1 MHPMY
6 EYIEGKI
13 IEKTPA
19 HLVIETGSIGYFIN
33 ISVLTYS
40 ALQNLSE
47 TRIYLH
53 QVVREDAHILYGFL
67 EREERNMFRLLI
79 SVNGIGPNTARV
91 ILSSMTPN
99 DVELSILEGNVKAFQ
114 DVKGIGLKTAQRI
127 IVDLKDKVGK
137 SGASSDLFIT
147 ERNTIHEESLSALV
161 ALGFAR
167 KQAEKVLG
175 TILIKNPGCT
185 VEDAVKQAL
194 KML

>member
-1 MHPMY
+1 MY
-6 EYIEGKI
+6 EFIEGKI

-19 HLVIETGSIGYFIN
+19 HLVVEAGGIGYLIN

-47 TRIYLH
+47 AKIYLH
-53 QVVREDAHILYGFL
+53 QVVREDAHILFGFRN
-67 EREERNMFRLLI
+67 REERNIFRLLI

-91 ILSSMTPN
+91 ILSSITPAE
-99 DVELSILEGNVKAFQ
+99 VELFILEGNVKSFQ

-137 SGASSDLFIT
+137 GGESSDLFVS

-161 ALGFAR
+161 ALGFVK

-175 TILIKNPGCT
+175 TLLVKNPGIT
-185 VEDAVKQAL
+185 VEQAVKQAL

>member
-1 MHPMY
+1 MY
-6 EYIEGKI
+6 EFIEGKI

-19 HLVIETGSIGYFIN
+19 HLVLQAGSVGYFIN
-33 ISVLTYS
+33 ISVFTYS
-40 ALQNLSE
+40 GLQNLTE
-47 TRIYLH
+47 ARIYLH
-53 QVVREDAHILYGFL
+53 QVVREDAHILFGFL

-91 ILSSMTPN
+91 ILSSISSAE
-99 DVELSILEGNVKAFQ
+99 VELFILEGNVKAFQ

-137 SGASSDLFIT
+137 GGKPSDLFIS
-147 ERNTIHEESLSALV
+147 ERNTILEEALSALV
-161 ALGFAR
+161 ALGFVK

-175 TILIKNPGCT
+175 TIIIKNPGCT
-185 VEDAVKQAL
+185 VEEAVKQAL

>member
-1 MHPMY
+1 MY
-6 EYIEGKI
+6 EFIEGKI

-19 HLVIETGSIGYFIN
+19 HVVLQAGGVGYFVN
-33 ISVLTYS
+33 ISLFTYS
-40 ALQNLSE
+40 GLQNMAE
-47 TRIYLH
+47 AKIFLH
-53 QVVREDAHILYGFL
+53 QVVREDAHILFGFL
-67 EREERNMFRLLI
+67 EREERNMFRMLI

-91 ILSSMTPN
+91 ILSSISAQE
-99 DVELSILEGNVKAFQ
+99 VELFILEGNVKAFQ

-137 SGASSDLFIT
+137 GGKPSDLFIS

-161 ALGFAR
+161 ALGFNK

-175 TILIKNPGCT
+175 TLLIKNPGCT
-185 VEDAVKQAL
+185 VEEAVKQAL

>member
-1 MHPMY
+1 MF
-6 EYIEGKI
+6 EFIEGKI

-19 HLVIETGSIGYFIN
+19 HLVLQAGSVGYFIN

-40 ALQNLSE
+40 SLQNLAE
-47 TRIYLH
+47 ARIYLH
-53 QVVREDAHILYGFL
+53 QVVREDAHILFGFL
-67 EREERNMFRLLI
+67 DREERNMFRLLI

-91 ILSSMTPN
+91 ILSSITPHE
-99 DVELSILEGNVKAFQ
+99 VELFILEGNVKAFQ

-137 SGASSDLFIT
+137 GGNTSDLFVS

-161 ALGFAR
+161 ALGFAK

-175 TILIKNPGCT
+175 TLLIKNPGCT
-185 VEDAVKQAL
+185 VEEAVKQAL

>member
-1 MHPMY
+1 MY
-6 EYIEGKI
+6 EFIEGTI
-13 IEKTPA
+13 VEKTPA
-19 HLVIETGSIGYFIN
+19 HLVLQAGSVGYFIN

-40 ALQNLSE
+40 GLQNLAE
-47 TRIYLH
+47 AKIYLH
-53 QVVREDAHILYGFL
+53 QVVREDAHILFGFL
-67 EREERNMFRLLI
+67 NREERNMFRLLI
-79 SVNGIGPNTARV
+79 SVSGIGPNTARV
-91 ILSSMTPN
+91 ILSSISPQE
-99 DVELSILEGNVKAFQ
+99 VELFILEGNVKAFQ

-137 SGASSDLFIT
+137 GGKPSDLFIS

-175 TILIKNPGCT
+175 TLLVKNPGCT
-185 VEDAVKQAL
+185 VEEAVKQAL

>member
-1 MHPMY
+1 MY
-6 EYIEGKI
+6 EFIEGTI

-19 HLVIETGSIGYFIN
+19 HLVLQAGSIGYFIN

-40 ALQNLSE
+40 SLQNLSE
-47 TRIYLH
+47 ARIYLH
-53 QVVREDAHILYGFL
+53 QVVREDAHILFGFL
-67 EREERNMFRLLI
+67 DREERNMFRLLI

-91 ILSSMTPN
+91 ILSSISPREA
-99 DVELSILEGNVKAFQ
+99 ELFILEGNVKAFQ

-137 SGASSDLFIT
+137 GGKTSDLFIS
-147 ERNTIHEESLSALV
+147 ERNTIQEESLSALV
-161 ALGFAR
+161 ALGFAK

-175 TILIKNPGCT
+175 TIVIKNPGCT
-185 VEDAVKQAL
+185 VEEAVKQAL

>member
-1 MHPMY
+1 MY
-6 EYIEGKI
+6 EFIEGTI
-13 IEKTPA
+13 VEKTPA
-19 HLVIETGSIGYFIN
+19 HLVLQAGSVGYFIN

-40 ALQNLSE
+40 GLQNLAE
-47 TRIYLH
+47 AKIYLH
-53 QVVREDAHILYGFL
+53 QVVREDAHILFGFL
-67 EREERNMFRLLI
+67 NREERNMFRLLI
-79 SVNGIGPNTARV
+79 SVSGIGPNTARV
-91 ILSSMTPN
+91 ILSSISPQE
-99 DVELSILEGNVKAFQ
+99 VELFILEGNVKAFQ

-137 SGASSDLFIT
+137 GGKSSDLFIS

-175 TILIKNPGCT
+175 TLLVKNPGCT
-185 VEDAVKQAL
+185 VEEAVKQAL

>member
-1 MHPMY
+1 MY
-6 EYIEGKI
+6 EFIEGKI

-19 HLVIETGSIGYFIN
+19 HLVLQAGSIGYFIN
-33 ISVLTYS
+33 VSVLTYS
-40 ALQNLSE
+40 SLQNLDE
-47 TRIYLH
+47 ARIYIH
-53 QVVREDAHILYGFL
+53 QVVREDAHILFGFL
-67 EREERNMFRLLI
+67 DREERNIFRLLI

-91 ILSSMTPN
+91 ILSSITSQE
-99 DVELSILEGNVKAFQ
+99 VELFILEGNVKAFQ

-137 SGASSDLFIT
+137 SGKTTDLFIS

-161 ALGFAR
+161 ALGFAK

-175 TILIKNPGCT
+175 TLLIKNPGCT
-185 VEDAVKQAL
+185 VEEAVKQAL

>member
-1 MHPMY
+1 MY
-6 EYIEGKI
+6 EFIEGKI

-19 HLVIETGSIGYFIN
+19 HVVLQAGGVGYFVN
-33 ISVLTYS
+33 ISLFTYS
-40 ALQNLSE
+40 GLQNLTE
-47 TRIYLH
+47 ARIFLH
-53 QVVREDAHILYGFL
+53 QVVREDAHILFGFL
-67 EREERNMFRLLI
+67 EREERNMFRMLI

-91 ILSSMTPN
+91 ILSSISAPE
-99 DVELSILEGNVKAFQ
+99 VELFILEGNVKAFQ

-137 SGASSDLFIT
+137 GGKSSDLFIS

-161 ALGFAR
+161 ALGFNK

-175 TILIKNPGCT
+175 TLLIKNPGCT
-185 VEDAVKQAL
+185 VEEAVKQAL

>member
-1 MHPMY
+1 MY
-6 EYIEGKI
+6 EFIEGKI

-19 HLVIETGSIGYFIN
+19 HVVLQAGGVGYFIN
-33 ISVLTYS
+33 ISLFTYS
-40 ALQNLSE
+40 GLQNLAE
-47 TRIYLH
+47 AKIFLH
-53 QVVREDAHILYGFL
+53 QVVREDAHILFGFL
-67 EREERNMFRLLI
+67 EREERNMFRMLI

-91 ILSSMTPN
+91 ILSSISAQE
-99 DVELSILEGNVKAFQ
+99 VELFILEGNVKAFQ

-137 SGASSDLFIT
+137 GGKPSDLFIS

-161 ALGFAR
+161 ALGFNK

-175 TILIKNPGCT
+175 TLIIKNPGCT
-185 VEDAVKQAL
+185 VEEAVKQAL

>member
-1 MHPMY
+1 MY
-6 EYIEGKI
+6 EFIEGKI
-13 IEKTPA
+13 VEKTPA
-19 HLVIETGSIGYFIN
+19 HLVLQAGSVGYFVN

-40 ALQNLSE
+40 SLQNLDE
-47 TRIYLH
+47 ARIYLH
-53 QVVREDAHILYGFL
+53 QVVREDAHILFGFL
-67 EREERNMFRLLI
+67 DREERNMFRLLI

-91 ILSSMTPN
+91 ILSSITPRE
-99 DVELSILEGNVKAFQ
+99 VELFILEGNVKSFQ

-137 SGASSDLFIT
+137 GGKPSDLFIS

-161 ALGFAR
+161 ALGFAK

-175 TILIKNPGCT
+175 TLLIKNPGCT
-185 VEDAVKQAL
+185 VEEAVKQAL